1 MRLDKF
7 LTECGLGSR
16 REVKEILNTGEI
28 TVNGIIA
35 NNPQMNIKENSDE
48 IFYQERKLEYKKFR
62 YYILNKK
69 AGYITAVEDS
79 RDQTVMACLIG

>member
-48 IFYQERKLEYKKFR
+48 IFYQERKLEYKK
-62 YYILNKK
+62 I
-69 AGYITAVEDS
+69 
-79 RDQTVMACLIG
+79 

>member
-35 NNPQMNIKENSDE
+35 NNPQMNIKENSDFLQMKFFIRKKSLNIKNSDI
-48 IFYQERKLEYKKFR
+48 IF
-62 YYILNKK
+62 
-69 AGYITAVEDS
+69 
-79 RDQTVMACLIG
+79 

>member
-35 NNPQMNIKENSDE
+35 NNPQMNIKENSD
-48 IFYQERKLEYKKFR
+48 FLP
-62 YYILNKK
+62 
-69 AGYITAVEDS
+69 V
-79 RDQTVMACLIG
+79 TV

>member
-28 TVNGIIA
+28 TVNGIIV

-48 IFYQERKLEYKKFR
+48 IFYQERKLEKREFHR
-62 YYILNKK
+62 IP
-69 AGYITAVEDS
+69 
-79 RDQTVMACLIG
+79 M